1 MRLLDALLR
10 HPDTPFFARYEGLEE
25 DTDDDLDDPSN
36 WEVEPIDAPILLE
49 SETSYFFIVRAKH
62 ILPDGTI
69 HDCYIDLM
77 LPERV
82 SSFVYVLDDGK
93 LNACYHH
100 EVAGEVICAVPI
112 DAYGDYELFYSRIAP
127 DCGIE
132 ILKKGL
138 ELADQKSYIAEDLGY
153 ILRDENRMAEA
164 AEMFQ
169 LVASEGPTSPFI
181 YSELAACYQA
191 IGKSDLASKYEAL
204 YRKST

>member
-1 MRLLDALLR
+1 MRLRDALLR

-25 DTDDDLDDPSN
+25 DTDDNQDDPSN
-36 WEVEPIDAPILLE
+36 WEVEPIDSPILRE
-49 SETSYFFIVRAKH
+49 SETSDFFIVRAKH

-69 HDCYIDLM
+69 HDCYINLM

-82 SSFVYVLDDGK
+82 SDFVYVLNDGE
-93 LNACYHH
+93 LSTCYHH

-127 DCGIE
+127 DSGIK

-169 LVASEGPTSPFI
+169 ISANEEPTSPYI

-191 IGKSDLASKYEAL
+191 IGKLDLASQYEAL
-204 YRKST
+204 LRKST